1 MAVAVESAGAA
12 TAVEEPVSW
21 GDTAKHKRLVW
32 QHHSVRLARKNELD
46 VGSKTISKSQQAILL
61 PLYFILLMD
70 IGGAKTKKEMLGM
83 NTNGKSIVSRR

>member
-32 QHHSVRLARKNELD
+32 HHSVRLARKNEHD